1 MNVSFKF
8 YYQLKLLKNKLS
20 SYTKKNWINY
30 ILLKKTLH
38 FISKHYKFLLVDK
51 QKALSSILKCV
62 CFMSQ

>member
-51 QKALSSILKCV
+51 KRYQV
-62 CFMSQ
+62 F